1 MVRVMFPPL
10 ATLVAGVNTR
20 TGATA
25 LPETSVDRVMD
36 AKLVILDMIAA
47 ASLPAV
53 KAASALDDILKPA
66 AVAAWA
72 APRVSPVSVMVIA
85 AAPVA
90 LPPVVSTMVVLVELA
105 LPEVAV
111 KLATSL
117 AMEPTFPKK

>member
-1 MVRVMFPPL
+1 MVPPL

-36 AKLVILDMIAA
+36 VKFVILDMIAA

-53 KAASALDDILKPA
+53 RAASALDDILKPA
-66 AVAAWA
+66 VVAAWA

-111 KLATSL
+111 K
-117 AMEPTFPKK
+117 

>member
-1 MVRVMFPPL
+1 MVRVMVPPL
-10 ATLVAGVNTR
+10 TTVVAGVNTR

-47 ASLPAV
+47 ALMPAV

-66 AVAAWA
+66 VVAAWA

-111 KLATSL
+111 KLATPL

>member
-36 AKLVILDMIAA
+36 VKFVILDMIAA

-53 KAASALDDILKPA
+53 RAASALDDILKPA
-66 AVAAWA
+66 VVAAWA

>member
-1 MVRVMFPPL
+1 MVRVMVPPL
-10 ATLVAGVNTR
+10 ATVVAGVNTR

-25 LPETSVDRVMD
+25 LPETSVDTVMD

-47 ASLPAV
+47 ALMPAV

-66 AVAAWA
+66 VVAAWA

-111 KLATSL
+111 KAGTLL
-117 AMEPTFPKK
+117 AMELTDPKK

>member
-1 MVRVMFPPL
+1 MVRVMVPPL
-10 ATLVAGVNTR
+10 ATVVAGVNTR

-66 AVAAWA
+66 VVAAWA

-90 LPPVVSTMVVLVELA
+90 LPPVVSTMVVLVEFS

-111 KLATSL
+111 KSTTPL